1 MHRRLIIDAPTTEGD
16 GRAQL
21 IKLEPEDSHNE
32 RELVKYDRGRK
43 RAQKQRKRRAAAK
56 KNKKKKKKEEKE
68 EIERRLSFRGCGEP
82 MKPGSR
88 KPGGGAGGGDAKEG
102 GKDIIQ
108 A

>member
-43 RAQKQRKRRAAAK
+43 RA
-56 KNKKKKKKEEKE
+56 
-68 EIERRLSFRGCGEP
+68 
-82 MKPGSR
+82 
-88 KPGGGAGGGDAKEG
+88 
-102 GKDIIQ
+102 
-108 A
+108 